1 MSDLKDRRDEE
12 LVSLF
17 LSGNE
22 SAFEEVYIRYA
33 PKLKKFI
40 YFYLGNDTDME
51 DILHDVFIR
60 FFRHAGS
67 FKPEMNFSSWIYK
80 ITLNSCKNHIGS
92 IKRTGDI
99 IEKEK
104 IRLSRTDNY
113 YESPES
119 AFIGEAD
126 IEYFRIA
133 VSSLKDKF
141 REVFI
146 LRYEE
151 NMKYSE
157 ICKILKCSERAAKW
171 RVMKAVELI
180 TDYLEKRKVV

>member
-1 MSDLKDRRDEE
+1 MSDLKDKRDEE
-12 LVSLF
+12 LVSVF

-22 SAFEEVYIRYA
+22 FAFEELYRRYA

-51 DILHDVFIR
+51 DILHEIFIR

-67 FKPEMNFSSWIYK
+67 FNQEMNFSSWIYK
-80 ITLNSCKNHIGS
+80 ISLNSCKNYIGTV
-92 IKRTGDI
+92 KRTGEI

-104 IRLSRTDNY
+104 IRLSRSDNY
-113 YESPES
+113 YESPE
-119 AFIGEAD
+119 AGFIGEVD
-126 IEYFRIA
+126 LEYFRSA
-133 VSSLKDKF
+133 VDSLKDKF
-141 REVFI
+141 KDVFL

-151 NMKYSE
+151 NMKYAD

-180 TDYLEKRKVV
+180 TDYLEKKNVV

>member
-1 MSDLKDRRDEE
+1 MSDLKDRSDEE

-17 LSGNE
+17 LNGNE
-22 SAFEEVYIRYA
+22 FAFEEIYRRYA

-40 YFYLGNDTDME
+40 YFYLGNDTEME
-51 DILHDVFIR
+51 DILHEVFIR

-80 ITLNSCKNHIGS
+80 ISLNSCKNYIGS
-92 IKRTGDI
+92 VKRSADI

-104 IRLSRTDNY
+104 VRLSRTDNF
-113 YESPES
+113 YESPEQI
-119 AFIGEAD
+119 FIGEMD
-126 IEYFRIA
+126 IEYFRDA
-133 VSSLKDKF
+133 VNSLKDKF
-141 REVFI
+141 RAVFL

-151 NMKYSE
+151 NMKYAD

-171 RVMKAVELI
+171 RVMKAVEFI
-180 TDYLEKRKVV
+180 IDYLEKRKVV